1 MPKKIKQKLYI
12 CPSCNEKQ
20 TSAIEWQNES
30 VAYEFKLKS
39 GKSEEVDK
47 VCGEHENWTCPSCGE
62 DLPIEMWDSIQEMLG
77 W

>member
-20 TSAIEWQNES
+20 TSAIEWQ
-30 VAYEFKLKS
+30 
-39 GKSEEVDK
+39 
-47 VCGEHENWTCPSCGE
+47 GE